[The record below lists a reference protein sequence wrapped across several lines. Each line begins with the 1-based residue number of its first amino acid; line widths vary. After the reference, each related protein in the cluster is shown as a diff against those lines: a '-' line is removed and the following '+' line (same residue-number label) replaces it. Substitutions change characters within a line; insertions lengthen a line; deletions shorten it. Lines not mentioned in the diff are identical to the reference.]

1 MKYNKLV
8 RDRIPEIIAEDN
20 REPKTRILSE
30 AEYVTELE
38 RKLREECEEV
48 IEAGDGD
55 SAEHRLE
62 ELGDVLEVMLAL
74 AKIDHFSLDDIALAA
89 ERKRKKR
96 GGFDKRIYLIED

>member
-8 RDRIPEIIAEDN
+8 RDRIPDIIMEDN

-30 AEYVTELE
+30 KEFVTELE

-48 IEAGDGD
+48 IAAGDGD
-55 SAEHRLE
+55 TAEHRLE

-74 AKIDHFSLDDIALAA
+74 AKIDHFSLDDIVFAA
-89 ERKRKKR
+89 EQKRKKR

>member
-30 AEYVTELE
+30 EEYVTELE

-48 IEAGDGD
+48 VEAGDGD

-62 ELGDVLEVMLAL
+62 ELGDVLEVLIAL
-74 AKIDHFSLDDIALAA
+74 AKVDHFSLDDIIYTA
-89 ERKRKKR
+89 EQKRKKR